1 MPGYEIVEYRYLRP
15 YKEDGIEPNE
25 IKIGILDFLREIRN
39 CPDGISPRSSFLLV
53 GIEEVLYMT
62 ASQERLSIA
71 REIHRILQSSAS
83 LLVRKLIQVQIVC
96 KDRIIRG
103 DSLRI
108 EYRGENLPIE
118 PIFGSTT
125 THNVRGINVYK
136 TGYNLSS

>member
-1 MPGYEIVEYRYLRP
+1 MPGYEIVEYRYLKP
-15 YKEDGIEPNE
+15 YKEDGVEPNE
-25 IKIGILDFLREIRN
+25 IKIGILDFLREIKN
-39 CPDGISPRSSFLLV
+39 CPDGISPRSSFLIV

-96 KDRIIRG
+96 KGRIIRG
-103 DSLRI
+103 DSLWI

-118 PIFGSTT
+118 LIFGSTT